1 VVKKDKNAIFL
12 SLFSGQV
19 QRARKHAKSGGT
31 YSCIFIHLWLY
42 DETFCRTYYIL
53 LLENTNTT
61 LSLQGNKAASQMQ
74 EVK

>member
-31 YSCIFIHLWLY
+31 YSCISSIYGFMMKPFAEHILFCFWKTQTQHFHSK
-42 DETFCRTYYIL
+42 ETKQQAKCKR
-53 LLENTNTT
+53 
-61 LSLQGNKAASQMQ
+61 
-74 EVK
+74 